1 MHIQTLNEGF
11 QVPLQEREED
21 STEYNTD
28 YFDSQEATLF
38 ASTSNSDD
46 LEEHEFHEGGYES
59 EDSMGLEEC
68 WWPQKCLYNV
78 ESLKKKLHLREGERK
93 RKKGT
98 ERIASPLQTAGEG
111 EPILPSSLPPLQA
124 HEHLQDHEPG
134 GCSQGG
140 LQPTSGGP
148 ATSGGPRPRGGRSL
162 LGPGRGRPWPALL
175 GGGCGQATPPFL
187 VGPGVRGGC
196 GGPPSFHSNPMGLVE
211 EGGPV
216 HFSSPN
222 PPLLDIWVGFGGK
235 EVAMPNPLP
244 P

>member
-1 MHIQTLNEGF
+1 MTVFSSSVGSSKLPVSPPASPEASLASPERLFSPSSQTMHIQTLNEGF
-11 QVPLQEREED
+11 QVPLQRREED
-21 STEYNTD
+21 IGEYNAD
-28 YFDSQEATLF
+28 YFDNQEATLF
-38 ASTSNSDD
+38 ASTSSCDD
-46 LEEHEFHEGGYES
+46 LEEHEFHEGDYES

-140 LQPTSGGP
+140 L
-148 ATSGGPRPRGGRSL
+148 
-162 LGPGRGRPWPALL
+162 
-175 GGGCGQATPPFL
+175 
-187 VGPGVRGGC
+187 
-196 GGPPSFHSNPMGLVE
+196 
-211 EGGPV
+211 
-216 HFSSPN
+216 
-222 PPLLDIWVGFGGK
+222 
-235 EVAMPNPLP
+235 
-244 P
+244 